1 MSRVTQSE
9 MIEVF
14 RVDGGLSTMVG
25 CNRKIGENHE
35 TYIEVSLQHVQ
46 AMKNLPY
53 LLKSIFVVMYKN

>member
-25 CNRKIGENHE
+25 CNRKIGEKHE
-35 TYIEVSLQHVQ
+35 TYIEDSEWHGASLFRITTC
-46 AMKNLPY
+46 
-53 LLKSIFVVMYKN
+53 SGWII